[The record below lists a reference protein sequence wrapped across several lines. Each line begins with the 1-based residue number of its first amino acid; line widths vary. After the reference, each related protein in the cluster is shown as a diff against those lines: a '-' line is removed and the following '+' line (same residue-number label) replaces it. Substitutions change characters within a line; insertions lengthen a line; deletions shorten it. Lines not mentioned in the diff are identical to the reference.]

1 MSSIPSLPAG
11 APAEPARLLVIP
23 LQLAA
28 WFGSLFSLSEP
39 AERTRPQT
47 FLLLAGIVI
56 VGTFLRFWGL
66 GSIGLH
72 GDEETMAMPTMHIVQ
87 HGLPLLPSGMFYPRG
102 IAQLYM
108 MAGSV
113 MAFGESEWAFR
124 LPSALCGILMIL
136 LSFYAGRRF
145 LAPAWNLA
153 FTAAVAL
160 LPEFIVDAQTARMYT
175 FLVTCVAG
183 YLILL
188 FRWERTDNAG
198 YLAAAV
204 ITLIVGIQF
213 QTLAIFAAFMAFYPG
228 LVRGELHK
236 VVLGAAAFAA
246 IVAGFMGIDHWVASQ
261 YPSGRELASD
271 DDAPGGAQ
279 AASAIPQVALWMFA
293 VAAVGAAAVAAFTVR
308 LVRERSAAIAA
319 AALIALA
326 LLAQVGFSYH
336 LAALLM
342 IVGVVVAARNGP
354 LTLARVLPLA
364 IICAGL
370 LAAHV
375 YVLHAN
381 GVTSLRQVFGAMLGW
396 PSIWPQIIVSQYS
409 IVGALLAAAGIIAG
423 LWCLARRKA
432 VPDHVLFAVLG
443 VWIPLLIIGVFKWNV
458 QLRYTSVQTLP
469 LILCAFATA
478 QWFLIGG
485 RARLARWQ
493 AASAAVVCVL
503 VVNPIAFARTVHSGY
518 ATNPD
523 HQGAAAFIQSINPG
537 PNDIVIAED
546 VLEQTYYLG
555 HVDYWLQSRAVA
567 SSYILNVNGVW
578 RDFYTNTPLI
588 GSPEDLRQIISKPGR
603 GAIYII
609 GSGEN
614 QEDGRRFVRG
624 EGLAK
629 MLESRLFKVIY
640 RGRDNL
646 TTVLKMPAPGA
657 AE

>member
-1 MSSIPSLPAG
+1 
-11 APAEPARLLVIP
+11 
-23 LQLAA
+23 
-28 WFGSLFSLSEP
+28 
-39 AERTRPQT
+39 
-47 FLLLAGIVI
+47 
-56 VGTFLRFWGL
+56 
-66 GSIGLH
+66 
-72 GDEETMAMPTMHIVQ
+72 
-87 HGLPLLPSGMFYPRG
+87 
-102 IAQLYM
+102 
-108 MAGSV
+108 
-113 MAFGESEWAFR
+113 
-124 LPSALCGILMIL
+124 
-136 LSFYAGRRF
+136 
-145 LAPAWNLA
+145 
-153 FTAAVAL
+153 
-160 LPEFIVDAQTARMYT
+160 
-175 FLVTCVAG
+175 
-183 YLILL
+183 
-188 FRWERTDNAG
+188 
-198 YLAAAV
+198 
-204 ITLIVGIQF
+204 
-213 QTLAIFAAFMAFYPG
+213 
-228 LVRGELHK
+228 
-236 VVLGAAAFAA
+236 
-246 IVAGFMGIDHWVASQ
+246 
-261 YPSGRELASD
+261 
-271 DDAPGGAQ
+271 
-279 AASAIPQVALWMFA
+279 
-293 VAAVGAAAVAAFTVR
+293 
-308 LVRERSAAIAA
+308 
-319 AALIALA
+319 
-326 LLAQVGFSYH
+326 
-336 LAALLM
+336 M
-342 IVGVVVAARNGP
+342 IVGVVVTARHGR
-354 LTLARVLPLA
+354 LTPARVLPLA

-370 LAAHV
+370 FAAHV

-409 IVGALLAAAGIIAG
+409 IVGALLAAAGIVAG
-423 LWCLARRKA
+423 LWCLARRQP

-478 QWFLIGG
+478 QWFLMGG

-493 AASAAVVCVL
+493 AALAAVVCVL
-503 VVNPIAFARTVHSGY
+503 VVNPIAFARTVNSGY

-537 PNDIVIAED
+537 PNDIVVAED

-614 QEDGRRFVRG
+614 QEDGRRLVRG

-629 MLESRLFKVIY
+629 MLESPLFKVIY

>member
-1 MSSIPSLPAG
+1 MSSIPSVPG
-11 APAEPARLLVIP
+11 QARPESTGLLAFP

-28 WFGSLFSLSEP
+28 WFGSLFEVREP
-39 AERTRPQT
+39 AARTRVQT
-47 FLLLAGIVI
+47 LLMLLAIVV
-56 VGTFLRFWGL
+56 VGTVLRFWGL
-66 GSIGLH
+66 GSVGLH

-87 HGLPLLPSGMFYPRG
+87 HGSPLLPSGMFYPRA

-113 MAFGESEWAFR
+113 MLFGESEWAFR
-124 LPSALCGILMIL
+124 VPSALCGILMIV

-183 YLILL
+183 YMILL
-188 FRWERTDNAG
+188 FRWERTDNAA

-204 ITLIVGIQF
+204 LTLIVGIQF

-236 VVLGAAAFAA
+236 VLLGAAAFAA
-246 IVAGFMGIDHWVASQ
+246 ILAGFMAIDHWVASA
-261 YPSGRELASD
+261 YPTAREVASD
-271 DDAPGGAQ
+271 DGGAGGAR
-279 AASAIPQVALWMFA
+279 AASAIPEVAMWVFA
-293 VAAVGAAAVAAFTVR
+293 VAAVGAAAVATFTVR
-308 LVRERSAAIAA
+308 LVRERIAAIAA
-319 AALIALA
+319 ATLIALG

-342 IVGVVVAARNGP
+342 IAAVIIAARTGR
-354 LTLARVLPLA
+354 LTVTRVLPLA
-364 IICAGL
+364 VICAAL
-370 LAAHV
+370 FAAQV
-375 YVLHAN
+375 YLLHAN
-381 GVTSLRQVFGAMLGW
+381 GVASLRQVFGAMLGW
-396 PSIWPQIIVSQYS
+396 PSIWPQIIAGQYS
-409 IVGALLAAAGIIAG
+409 IGAGLLTVAGIVAG
-423 LWCLARRKA
+423 LWCLTRHKT
-432 VPDHVLFAVLG
+432 VPDFVLLAVLG
-443 VWIPLLIIGVFKWNV
+443 VWIPLLVIGVFEWNV
-458 QLRYTSVQTLP
+458 PLRYTSVQTLP
-469 LILCAFATA
+469 LLICAFATA
-478 QWFLIGG
+478 QWFFTGG
-485 RARLARWQ
+485 GERFARFQ
-493 AASAAVVCVL
+493 AVAATIICIL
-503 VVNPIAFARTVHSGY
+503 VVNPVAFARTVNSGY

-523 HQGAAAFIQSINPG
+523 HQGAAAFIQSVNPG

-555 HVDYWLQSRAVA
+555 HVDYWLQAKDMA
-567 SSYILNVNGVW
+567 GPYILNVNGTW

-588 GSPEDLRQIISKPGR
+588 GAPEDLQALIAKPGR

-614 QEDGRRFVRG
+614 QEDGRRLVRG

-629 MLESRLFKVIY
+629 MLESPQFKVIY